1 MVINYN
7 KIFQTNYLILTTFK
21 IMLQPLSPGK
31 RSKLDERS
39 PKKQKDQ
46 GGRSRDVH
54 TPPLLKQVKMKSASA
69 VRASCILFRCCIQP
83 YISIMNHYS

>member
-1 MVINYN
+1 
-7 KIFQTNYLILTTFK
+7 
-21 IMLQPLSPGK
+21 MLQPLSPGK

-69 VRASCILFRCCIQP
+69 VRDHIFCLGVIFNHIFLN
-83 YISIMNHYS
+83 YEHYS